1 MWAVPRIVA
10 ALHPFKQFPTCPTT
24 PRGLLAAGAFFVCRA
39 LIILPSFHP
48 AASALLPFC
57 CCPTPTLV
65 LPLSHCP
72 PRLILLVLLL
82 CCWTCCW
89 FAGCASLC
97 RLVLYT
103 PSMWNFASY
112 VSLII
117 TRVTPVFTCM
127 TLNIV
132 AVLINTI
139 SLEKGNPW
147 CEKEEAPSS
156 SSRPS
161 ASPARSF
168 RLLLLGLPLKILQH
182 LKAAVAKQKISD
194 SYLGR

>member
-1 MWAVPRIVA
+1 
-10 ALHPFKQFPTCPTT
+10 
-24 PRGLLAAGAFFVCRA
+24 
-39 LIILPSFHP
+39 
-48 AASALLPFC
+48 
-57 CCPTPTLV
+57 
-65 LPLSHCP
+65 
-72 PRLILLVLLL
+72 
-82 CCWTCCW
+82 
-89 FAGCASLC
+89 
-97 RLVLYT
+97 
-103 PSMWNFASY
+103 MWNYASY
-112 VSLII
+112 VSLIITRVTLII

-194 SYLGR
+194 SYLGRRGLMGSCLGSAFPSGR